1 MEPLIAGLLALMDPQ
16 LLVLLFAAT
25 LAGVIIGSL
34 PGLNATTGAALLLPF
49 TITMEPI
56 PAIAILTTIYCAATF
71 AGAITAILINTPV
84 PSASATTCL
93 DGFPMAQRG
102 EAGRALG
109 MATVSSTIGGI
120 ISVFCLMLAAPLLA
134 RMAYN
139 FAPPEYFALT
149 VFGISMLA
157 TIGDGTPLKNIIAGC
172 IGILLAT
179 VGKDLLTTV
188 ERFTFGFNE
197 LSEGIGFVPVMIG
210 IFGISELLVQAERLS
225 VERRQILLKA
235 IKLPSRADY
244 RKVWKTILR
253 SSGIG
258 TFIGILPA
266 EGATVASMIGYN
278 EARRW
283 SKTPEEF
290 GKGAIEGIAGSEA
303 ANNSATGGAM
313 VPTLAL
319 GIPGSPTAAVI
330 LAGLMVHG
338 LQPGPTMF
346 TEQAEFAYAIFWSML
361 LVNITFIFVG
371 LFGAKLFA
379 RVTFVPVQILW
390 PIVFT
395 FSIVGAYALDQS
407 MLDVYIAIGS
417 GVIGYFMR
425 RFGYSVVPLA
435 IGLILGG
442 MLEKRLG
449 QSLIML
455 DDQWWLMFTRPLT
468 LLFFVLTV
476 LALFGPYCWRLFR
489 QRDPLP
495 STGE

>member
-1 MEPLIAGLLALMDPQ
+1 
-16 LLVLLFAAT
+16 
-25 LAGVIIGSL
+25 
-34 PGLNATTGAALLLPF
+34 
-49 TITMEPI
+49 
-56 PAIAILTTIYCAATF
+56 
-71 AGAITAILINTPV
+71 
-84 PSASATTCL
+84 
-93 DGFPMAQRG
+93 
-102 EAGRALG
+102 

-244 RKVWKTILR
+244 RKVWKTILC

-303 ANNSATGGAM
+303 ANNSAT
-313 VPTLAL
+313 
-319 GIPGSPTAAVI
+319 
-330 LAGLMVHG
+330 
-338 LQPGPTMF
+338 
-346 TEQAEFAYAIFWSML
+346 
-361 LVNITFIFVG
+361 
-371 LFGAKLFA
+371 
-379 RVTFVPVQILW
+379 
-390 PIVFT
+390 
-395 FSIVGAYALDQS
+395 
-407 MLDVYIAIGS
+407 
-417 GVIGYFMR
+417 
-425 RFGYSVVPLA
+425 
-435 IGLILGG
+435 
-442 MLEKRLG
+442 
-449 QSLIML
+449 
-455 DDQWWLMFTRPLT
+455 
-468 LLFFVLTV
+468 
-476 LALFGPYCWRLFR
+476 
-489 QRDPLP
+489 
-495 STGE
+495 